1 MKNKYLKFL
10 IALFLFVPS
19 LAFSQCNNVFP
30 YGSAVAPSVVNATAT
45 IFCNFA
51 EEWGTWSSCLSGNA
65 YRVTSTI
72 ATDFITVRSG
82 SSGGPVV
89 AKGVQPLS
97 FSPSTSGT
105 LYIHINTNSSC
116 GTQQS
121 CRDITMQLL
130 APCLH
135 TSPYG
140 SAVAPTSG
148 TPITVTTCAFGGE
161 YTTIT
166 GAAVLATYTTA
177 SSVGT
182 DHFTIR
188 SGSSNGPVVAVGQSP
203 ITWTALSGGTY
214 YQHCSSSAGC
224 ATAQACR
231 TITIL
236 CQSCFTPPPPT
247 PPANDLCANATA
259 LAIPSTTAGTTVNA
273 TVESPAPP
281 TCVTSYSQPGV
292 WYTVVGNGNQLSAS
306 LCNTV
311 WDSKIFVY
319 TGICGSF
326 TCVTGNDDNGPIC
339 AGSGASVNW
348 CSTLNTTYRILVTG
362 YFSTSAFT
370 LDIATVVVPTPVVT
384 PATVSICAGASTTLV
399 ASGSSTYTWNPGN
412 LSGASQALTPATTT
426 TYTVTGTDATTTCSK
441 TATATVTVNPSPV
454 VTTTATATSICI
466 GASTTIT
473 ASGAATYTWMPG
485 NLTGGSV
492 TVSPTSTT
500 TYTVTGTNAQGCT
513 NTSTRIITVNP
524 LPVVTATSSSA
535 AVCAGGSVT
544 LTGGGATSY
553 VWNNNVVNAV
563 SFVPTATAT
572 YMVTGT
578 DANGCVNTAMTT
590 VTVNPL
596 PTVTATSSSAA
607 VCAGG
612 SVTLT
617 GGGASTYAWDNNV
630 TDAVSFVPTATT
642 TYMVTGTDA
651 NGCVNTAMTTVT
663 VNPLPTVTA
672 TSSSAA
678 VCAGGSVTL
687 TGGGAST
694 YAWDNNV
701 TDAVSFVPTATTT
714 YMVTGTD
721 ANGCVNTAM
730 VTVTVNAL
738 PTVTATSSSA
748 AVCAGDS
755 VALTGGGT
763 NMYAW
768 DNNVMDGVY
777 FIPTATT
784 TYMVTGT
791 DSIGCSNTAMVTVTV
806 NALPTV
812 TATSSSAAV
821 CAGDS
826 VILTGGGTNMYM
838 WDNNVMN
845 GVPFMPIVTTTYM
858 VTGTD
863 SIGCS
868 NTAMVTVTV
877 NALPTVTATSS
888 SAAVCSGDSV
898 MLTGGGAST
907 YAWDNNVTDAVSFVP
922 TATATYMVT
931 GTDSNGCVNT
941 ASTTVAVNA
950 LPTVSLGPDTTQC
963 GGTVVL
969 DAGNIGAIYLWSD
982 LSTSQTNTVSASGS
996 YTVIVTDVN
1005 LCMGMDDA
1013 TITINANPTVTA
1025 SASSVVVCVDDASV
1039 TLTGTPT
1046 GGAWTG
1052 PGVTGSNFDPATA
1065 GLGTQ
1070 VATYNYTDSIGCSG
1084 TASVSIQVDACIG
1097 FVENTLENG
1106 VSVYPNP
1113 NNGSF
1118 TLSVNANVGDLTIKI
1133 TDMQGRVVY
1142 ASVENNVNAGF
1153 VKQISLDTQSSGMY
1167 LMHILAN
1174 GEQQTKKIAVQK

>member
-19 LAFSQCNNVFP
+19 LAFSQCNNVFSW
-30 YGSAVAPSVVNATAT
+30 GSAVAPSVVNATAT
-45 IFCNFA
+45 IICHYA
-51 EEWGTWSSCLSGNA
+51 EEWGPWSSCLSGNA

-105 LYIHINTNSSC
+105 LYIHINANSNC
-116 GTQQS
+116 LTQQS

-135 TSPYG
+135 ASAWG

-148 TPITVTTCAFGGE
+148 TPITVTTCAYGGE

-166 GAAVLATYTTA
+166 GAAALATYTTA

-224 ATAQACR
+224 AINSVCR

-319 TGICGSF
+319 TGICGTF
-326 TCVTGNDDNGPIC
+326 TCVTGNDDMGPVC
-339 AGSGASVNW
+339 PVSASASVKW

-362 YFSTSAFT
+362 YSSTSAFT

-612 SVTLT
+612 NVTLT
-617 GGGASTYAWDNNV
+617 GGGASTY
-630 TDAVSFVPTATT
+630 S
-642 TYMVTGTDA
+642 
-651 NGCVNTAMTTVT
+651 
-663 VNPLPTVTA
+663 
-672 TSSSAA
+672 
-678 VCAGGSVTL
+678 
-687 TGGGAST
+687 
-694 YAWDNNV
+694 WDNNV

-868 NTAMVTVTV
+868 NSAMVTVTV
-877 NALPTVTATSS
+877 NALPTITATSS

-907 YAWDNNVTDAVSFVP
+907 YVWDNNVMDAVSFVP
-922 TATATYMVT
+922 TATTTYMVT

-941 ASTTVAVNA
+941 ASTTVAVNT
-950 LPTVSLGPDTTQC
+950 LPTVSLGPDITQC

-982 LSTSQTNTVSASGS
+982 LSTSQTNTVSGSGS

-1005 LCMGMDDA
+1005 GCMGMDDA

-1046 GGAWTG
+1046 GGAWSG
-1052 PGVTGSNFDPATA
+1052 PGVTGSNFNPATA
-1065 GLGTQ
+1065 GLGLQT
-1070 VATYNYTDSIGCSG
+1070 ASYSYTGPNGCVGS
-1084 TASVSIQVDACIG
+1084 ASVSVQVDACVG
-1097 FVENTLENG
+1097 FVENTLANG

-1118 TLSVNANVGDLTIKI
+1118 TLSVNANVGDLTIKM

-1142 ASVENNVNAGF
+1142 TSVENNVNAGF

-1167 LMHILAN
+1167 LMHIITN

>member
-19 LAFSQCNNVFP
+19 LAFSQCNNVISWS
-30 YGSAVAPSVVNATAT
+30 SAVAPSVVNATAT
-45 IFCNFA
+45 IFCHYA
-51 EEWGTWSSCLSGNA
+51 EEWGPWSSCVSGNA

-116 GTQQS
+116 GTQLS

-135 TSPYG
+135 ASPFG
-140 SAVAPTSG
+140 SVVAPTSG
-148 TPITVTTCAFGGE
+148 TPITVTTCAWGGE

-166 GAAVLATYTTA
+166 GAAALATYTTA

-224 ATAQACR
+224 ATNNTCR

-319 TGICGSF
+319 TGICGTF
-326 TCVTGNDDNGPIC
+326 TCITGNDDMGPVC
-339 AGSGASVNW
+339 PVSASASVKW

-362 YFSTSAFT
+362 YSSTSAFT

-485 NLTGGSV
+485 NLTGASV

-524 LPVVTATSSSA
+524 LPTVTATSTAA

-596 PTVTATSSSAA
+596 PTI
-607 VCAGG
+607 
-612 SVTLT
+612 
-617 GGGASTYAWDNNV
+617 
-630 TDAVSFVPTATT
+630 
-642 TYMVTGTDA
+642 
-651 NGCVNTAMTTVT
+651 
-663 VNPLPTVTA
+663 TA

-738 PTVTATSSSA
+738 PTVTATSSSV

-791 DSIGCSNTAMVTVTV
+791 DSIGCSNTAMVSVTV

-826 VILTGGGTNMYM
+826 VTLTGGGTNMYM

-845 GVPFMPIVTTTYM
+845 GVSFMPIVTTTYM

-888 SAAVCSGDSV
+888 SVAVCAGDSV

-907 YAWDNNVTDAVSFVP
+907 YVWDNNVMDAVSFVP
-922 TATATYMVT
+922 TTTTTYMVT

-941 ASTTVAVNA
+941 ASTTVAVNT
-950 LPTVSLGPDTTQC
+950 LPTVSLGPDITQC

-1005 LCMGMDDA
+1005 GCMGMDDA

-1065 GLGTQ
+1065 GLGAQ

-1118 TLSVNANVGDLTIKI
+1118 TLGVSANVGDLTIKI

-1167 LMHILAN
+1167 LMHIITN
-1174 GEQQTKKIAVQK
+1174 GEQQTKKISVQK